1 MEAGTG
7 IEPVFT
13 DLQSHNIPRLVN
25 NLGPKKSQDNSGTGH
40 EPETCQ
46 KENPGAL
53 AGASGADQHGKSLK
67 TKAYQNGPRN
77 AMSLYAKDRHKRVC
91 RMLGYALTLDEP
103 DIWQAMGM
111 VFLKRLTGLEIASI
125 AYLALDL
132 MTPQDRELVLEAVE
146 VGES

>member
-1 MEAGTG
+1 
-7 IEPVFT
+7 
-13 DLQSHNIPRLVN
+13 
-25 NLGPKKSQDNSGTGH
+25 
-40 EPETCQ
+40 
-46 KENPGAL
+46 
-53 AGASGADQHGKSLK
+53 
-67 TKAYQNGPRN
+67 
-77 AMSLYAKDRHKRVC
+77 MSLYAKDRHKRVC